1 MAASVLAAATAQT
14 RARPRHAGPRAP
26 WSPNVDL
33 LLPTGWDAFCV
44 RTSTSRLADCLQLA
58 PPFTGSST
66 TRGALRGLVGAEPR
80 VPRHRLTV
88 AAARALNASANCFVT
103 TVREPLER
111 VESGVRYRRTHNST
125 AAYARQAAALP
136 TADLLVAAW
145 RDPAHPQHQRAARLA
160 SGAAPGGEPPLAQR
174 DFLRGLDGACGA
186 DVYALCTERLGAE
199 LATLGTAFGAPIR
212 ARWLQRRAADDA
224 ARVHDAAARAWV
236 RRTMA
241 DDARLHE
248 ALCATPRPDA
258 GGDEKAPCVWRLSS
272 TCSQ

>member
-1 MAASVLAAATAQT
+1 M
-14 RARPRHAGPRAP
+14 RAH
-26 WSPNVDL
+26 VD
-33 LLPTGWDAFCV
+33 P
-44 RTSTSRLADCLQLA
+44 RLADCLQLA

-66 TRGALRGLVGAEPR
+66 TRGALRGLLGAEPR
-80 VPRHRLTV
+80 VPRHRLTI

-212 ARWLQRRAADDA
+212 APA
-224 ARVHDAAARAWV
+224 AAARRRRRRARPRRHRGGAPDDGRRREAARGAV
-236 RRTMA
+236 R
-241 DDARLHE
+241 DAAVGRGRRREGAVRLE
-248 ALCATPRPDA
+248 AVEHVFSVAI
-258 GGDEKAPCVWRLSS
+258 CVHRAA
-272 TCSQ
+272 